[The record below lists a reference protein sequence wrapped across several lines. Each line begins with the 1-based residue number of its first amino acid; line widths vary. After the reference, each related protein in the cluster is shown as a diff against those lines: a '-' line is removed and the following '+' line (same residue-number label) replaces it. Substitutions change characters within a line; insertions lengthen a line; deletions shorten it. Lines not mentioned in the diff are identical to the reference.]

1 MRLLSCPVLHVFVAF
16 AIALL
21 SPAYAREDVVVLT
34 SYPEEVFSRFEA
46 AFERANPDV
55 DIQFVWRMPHDA
67 LPSLRSDRNA
77 RIDVYWSPAYRNF
90 IALSDEGLL
99 AVLDVDRTQLP
110 GHAGPLQFSDP
121 QGRYEGVEMASF
133 GIVSAPATL
142 AVHGLPIPREWSD
155 LADERFD
162 GLVLFPI
169 PSKVGFASTLV
180 DGVLQSLGWRDGWSL
195 LSRIAAFNR
204 LIDGSG
210 AFISD
215 ELRGGKAA
223 AGLTIDFFARSAI
236 ANGAPFVLAR
246 PTANGYSFAHVGVL
260 THAAH
265 PAAAHRFVAFL
276 LSPEGQQLLGDADVA
291 KLSVRPSSYQ
301 DASAF
306 GLSPFDA
313 PDALALRYDPATG
326 IARSLVV
333 AALFD
338 AMITRRQSILR
349 DALRKLRR
357 AEQAYAVRPDRAG
370 REAIEDATRHLEA
383 LPLNAEQAADAN
395 LNRTFDER
403 RRGDPRA
410 LARAAEIEREW
421 DRFFD
426 VHTRAAATRLAD
438 IVGKDGTPP

>member
-1 MRLLSCPVLHVFVAF
+1 MRKGLR
-16 AIALL
+16 ALL
-21 SPAYAREDVVVLT
+21 AAAAVVALGTGAAWAKTDVRVTVAYYSPETGPIFEGMAKD
-34 SYPEEVFSRFEA
+34 FEA
-46 AFERANPDV
+46 ANPDV

-110 GHAGPLQFSDP
+110 GRAGPLQFSDP

-215 ELRGGKAA
+215 ELRGGEAA
-223 AGLTIDFFARSAI
+223 VGLTIDFFARSAI
-236 ANGAPFVLAR
+236 ANGAPFVLTR

-313 PDALALRYDPATG
+313 PDAEDEEPELRTPSRARKPAPSSRTKKKG
-326 IARSLVV
+326 G
-333 AALFD
+333 
-338 AMITRRQSILR
+338 TR
-349 DALRKLRR
+349 
-357 AEQAYAVRPDRAG
+357 
-370 REAIEDATRHLEA
+370 
-383 LPLNAEQAADAN
+383 
-395 LNRTFDER
+395 
-403 RRGDPRA
+403 
-410 LARAAEIEREW
+410 
-421 DRFFD
+421 
-426 VHTRAAATRLAD
+426 
-438 IVGKDGTPP
+438 